1 MAAGASS
8 GVDVVT
14 AGSAACA
21 DSETGRFENSAT
33 GTRSAGER
41 ELASTEPLDLPQL
54 QGAYHEAYRTDDAL
68 IMTFW
73 VRFAPD
79 FHSADWSGLVRHD
92 ELERLA
98 VRGREENCGN

>member
-21 DSETGRFENSAT
+21 DSETGRFENSA
-33 GTRSAGER
+33 
-41 ELASTEPLDLPQL
+41 
-54 QGAYHEAYRTDDAL
+54 
-68 IMTFW
+68 TFW

>member
-1 MAAGASS
+1 
-8 GVDVVT
+8 
-14 AGSAACA
+14 
-21 DSETGRFENSAT
+21 
-33 GTRSAGER
+33 
-41 ELASTEPLDLPQL
+41 
-54 QGAYHEAYRTDDAL
+54 
-68 IMTFW
+68 MTFW